1 MTARPS
7 PAPSLP
13 PTAYALL
20 GLLSFGRE
28 LTGYDLKKWADNS
41 LRFFYWSPAISQIY
55 GELKRLDRL
64 GYVAARDISGDER
77 RARRVYRI
85 TDTGRDAL
93 VAWLEA
99 DEVELPVLKHQPL
112 LKLWLGHLSS
122 PSELQRLLDAHRRNV
137 EALLDDA
144 RSAAAGA
151 RRQHDMAFPQL
162 VTEWS
167 VRYLEHELAMVD
179 DLGRAIATTVTAP
192 GDGGP
197 DRAGPAVR

>member
-1 MTARPS
+1 MTTPS
-7 PAPSLP
+7 APTPPPP

-55 GELKRLDRL
+55 SELKRLDRL
-64 GYVAARDISGDER
+64 GYVAARDVTGDER

-85 TDTGRDAL
+85 TPAGRDAL

-99 DEVELPVLKHQPL
+99 DEVELPLLKHQPL

-122 PSELQRLLDAHRRNV
+122 PNELQRLLDAHRRNV
-137 EALLDDA
+137 EQLLADA

-151 RRQHDMAFPQL
+151 RRQQDMAFPQL

-179 DLGRAIATTVTAP
+179 DLGRAIATAATPP
-192 GDGGP
+192 GDDEP
-197 DRAGPAVR
+197 DGARPTAN